1 MAEEKIIICKEK
13 KLFVQNISPVIVT
26 IGRFSIRYYSVLFM
40 CAFLLGLFLLN
51 RLFKMKGIDRDY
63 LPPLFLT
70 VFISVV
76 IGARLGHVFFYY
88 PKYYL
93 SHPIRILMIW
103 KGGLASHGAA
113 IALIIGI
120 LIFCRIHHM
129 KFYVIADIASIPVSI
144 ATSFVRL
151 GNFFNSE
158 IVGRKTSVP
167 WAVKFLRFRE
177 PDGSPPAFRHPSQ
190 LYEVA
195 IGIIVFTTLWLLYKN
210 KREKLQ
216 DGCIFYLFLFMY
228 FLLRFLVEF
237 FKEYHTLNPAVS
249 PLTMGQYLSIPF
261 VLFSAFMLFVKGKIK
276 AKESVKSSK

>member
-1 MAEEKIIICKEK
+1 M
-13 KLFVQNISPVIVT
+13 FVHDISPILVT

-51 RLFKMKGIDRDY
+51 RLFKAKNIDRDY

-70 VFISVV
+70 IFISVV
-76 IGARLGHVFFYY
+76 IVARLGHVFFYY

-93 SHPIRILMIW
+93 SNPISILMIW

-113 IALIIGI
+113 IALVIGV
-120 LIFCRIHHM
+120 LIFSRIYRM
-129 KFYVIADIASIPVSI
+129 KFYEVADIAAIPVSI

-158 IVGRKTSVP
+158 IVGRKTSLP
-167 WAVKFLRFRE
+167 WAVKFMRFRE
-177 PDGSPPAFRHPSQ
+177 LDGSAPAFRHPSQ

-195 IGIIVFTTLWLLYKN
+195 IGVIVFVTLWVLYK
-210 KREKLQ
+210 KRKDKLQ
-216 DGCIFYLFLFMY
+216 DGCIFYLMLFMY
-228 FLLRFLVEF
+228 FTLRFLVEF
-237 FKEYHTLNPAVS
+237 VKEYHTLSSAS

-261 VLFSAFMLFVKGKIK
+261 VLFSGFMLFVMGKIR
-276 AKESVKSSK
+276 ARQ